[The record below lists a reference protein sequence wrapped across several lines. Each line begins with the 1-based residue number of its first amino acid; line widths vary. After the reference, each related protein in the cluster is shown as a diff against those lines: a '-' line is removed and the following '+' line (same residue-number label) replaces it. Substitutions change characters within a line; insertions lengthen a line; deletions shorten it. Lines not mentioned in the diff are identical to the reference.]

1 MQTPNEQI
9 AAYIDEVV
17 QSVIS
22 FVTSSHMTQIELTI
36 AGLCV
41 MFTFIVYIVT
51 KVINDVDSS
60 EYIDFEHEEYED

>member
-22 FVTSSHMTQIELTI
+22 FVTSSHVYQIELTI

-41 MFTFIVYIVT
+41 MFTSIVYIVT
-51 KVINDVDSS
+51 KVVNDVDSS